1 MTLNSNA
8 ATHTS
13 ILLYGFGT
21 VGEGLYLILNDTPQP
36 IAQISNIVVRT
47 KGKPRSLPQS
57 AFLFAAP
64 SENSSP
70 FAPTVVELID
80 RSDEALRIVT
90 DALKK
95 GIPCVSAN
103 KKMIASHLP
112 DLLLLQDQSKS
123 PFLYEGAV
131 CGSIP
136 IIHLLDTYFAQEPF
150 TALQGI
156 VNGTC
161 NYILSAMQNEQLS
174 YATALEKA
182 QAAGF
187 AESDPTSDV
196 KGWDAAYKLTI
207 LTLHA
212 FGNVISPVAILRM
225 GIDLLDDS
233 DLAFAKKRNK
243 KIKLIATAKV
253 VNGALVTYVLPTFVE
268 INSPFYTVDAEYNAI
283 VLEGKN
289 IGQQFYKGK
298 GAGAFPTAAAVV
310 SDIQN
315 ARLNKAYKLSKRSD
329 GIPLSQSSDALIKVY
344 IRTRTSALITALPFV
359 SVAEGYIDE
368 HYRYIVGT
376 MRLAQ
381 LVEFAPEIEN
391 DQGIIIAF

>member
-1 MTLNSNA
+1 MTLTSNA
-8 ATHTS
+8 ATPTS

-21 VGEGLYLILNDTPQP
+21 VGEGLYLLLNDSLRP
-36 IAQISNIVVRT
+36 IAHVSDIVVRT
-47 KGKPRSLPQS
+47 KDKSRSLPQS

-64 SENSSP
+64 SDNASP
-70 FAPTVVELID
+70 FTPTIVELID
-80 RSDEALRIVT
+80 RSEEALRIVT

-103 KKMIASHLP
+103 KKMIATYLP

-136 IIHLLDTYFAQEPF
+136 ILHLLDSYFAQEPF

-161 NYILSAMQNEQLS
+161 NYILSAMQNQQLS

-212 FGNVISPVAILRM
+212 FGNVISPTAILRM

-253 VNGALVTYVLPTFVE
+253 VNGELVTYVLPTFVDPE
-268 INSPFYTVDAEYNAI
+268 SPFYSVDAEYNAI

-289 IGQQFYKGK
+289 VGQQFYKGK
-298 GAGAFPTAAAVV
+298 GAGAFPTAAAVL

-315 ARLNKAYKLSKRSD
+315 ARLNKGYTLSKRSD
-329 GIPLSQSSDALIKVY
+329 ALPTSSSSDALVKVY
-344 IRTRTSALITALPFV
+344 IRTRTAALITALPFT
-359 SVAEGYIDE
+359 SVTEGYIDE
-368 HYRYIVGT
+368 NYRYIVGT
-376 MRLAQ
+376 MRVAQ
-381 LVEFAPEIEN
+381 LLEYARNIES